1 MRSVQGAVATGLSF
15 RQTRRLPRLRPGRY
29 RSRYRPPYSRWNKT
43 LPPRFASWTLSL
55 NSFTIAPPYYLLS
68 KGERKMATAAPA
80 KEELN
85 PFEIAKQQFDRAAD
99 YLELEESMRAV
110 LRTAKRQLIVSI
122 PVKMDGGETKVFEGY
137 RVQHNIARGP
147 AKGGIRYHPNVTLD
161 EVKALASWMTWKC
174 ATVGIPYGG
183 GKGGVICDPKSL
195 SIHELER
202 LTRRYAFEI
211 APIIGPDR
219 DIPAPDVYTDSQTMA
234 WIMDT
239 ISMVRGHTELG
250 VVTGK
255 PLSLGGSLGRH
266 EATARGALYAL
277 REACNVRGIRL
288 NDARVAVQGFGN
300 AGSIIER
307 RVAEDGARVVAAC
320 DSKSGLYAEGGLDI
334 QAVLKHK
341 AETGALRGFSGPK
354 EIAPDDVLEVDCD
367 ILCPSALENSITAA
381 NVGNVKAKII
391 AELANGPTTP
401 AADRVFEKND
411 VLLIPDILCNAGGVT
426 VSYYEWVQDQY
437 SFFWSEKRINQTL
450 EDTMGDAF
458 HKVHQT
464 AQRYSTDM
472 RTGAYILA
480 IDRVAE
486 ATRVRGIFP

>member
-1 MRSVQGAVATGLSF
+1 MSA
-15 RQTRRLPRLRPGRY
+15 
-29 RSRYRPPYSRWNKT
+29 
-43 LPPRFASWTLSL
+43 
-55 NSFTIAPPYYLLS
+55 
-68 KGERKMATAAPA
+68 AAP

-85 PFEIAKQQFDRAAD
+85 PFEIAKAQFDRAAD
-99 YLELEESMRAV
+99 YLELEESMRNV
-110 LRTAKRQLIVSI
+110 LRNAKRQLIVSI
-122 PVKMDGGETKVFEGY
+122 PVRMDGGETKVFEGY

-147 AKGGIRYHPNVTLD
+147 AKGGIRYHPNVSLD

-183 GKGGVICDPKSL
+183 GKGGVVCDPKSM
-195 SIHELER
+195 SKSELER

-239 ISMVRGHTELG
+239 ISMVHGHTELG

-255 PLSLGGSLGRH
+255 PLSLGGSQGRH

-277 REACNVRGIRL
+277 RAACDVRGARL
-288 NDARVAVQGFGN
+288 SDARVVVQGFGN
-300 AGSIIER
+300 AGSIIAR
-307 RVAEDGARVVAAC
+307 LVAEDGARVIAAC
-320 DSKSGLYAEGGLDI
+320 DSKCGIYAENGLDI

-341 AETGALRGFSGPK
+341 ETTGMLRGIKGVK
-354 EIAPDDVLEVDCD
+354 EMAPDEVLEIECD
-367 ILCPSALENSITAA
+367 VLCPSALENSITAA
-381 NVGNVKAKII
+381 NVGKVKTKII

-401 AADRVFEKND
+401 AADRVFED
-411 VLLIPDILCNAGGVT
+411 QGVMLIPDILANAGGVT

-437 SFFWSEKRINQTL
+437 SFFWSEKRINETL
-450 EDTMGDAF
+450 ENTMTDSF
-458 HKVHQT
+458 QRVHQT
-464 AQRYSTDM
+464 AHRYGTDL

-480 IDRVAE
+480 VDRVAE

>member
-1 MRSVQGAVATGLSF
+1 
-15 RQTRRLPRLRPGRY
+15 
-29 RSRYRPPYSRWNKT
+29 
-43 LPPRFASWTLSL
+43 
-55 NSFTIAPPYYLLS
+55 
-68 KGERKMATAAPA
+68 MATAQPA
-80 KEELN
+80 QEQLN

-99 YLELEESMRAV
+99 YLELEESMRNV
-110 LRTAKRQLIVSI
+110 LRSAKRQLIVSI

-174 ATVGIPYGG
+174 ATVNIPYGG
-183 GKGGVICDPKSL
+183 GKGGVVCDPKSL

-255 PLSLGGSLGRH
+255 PLSLGGSQGRH

-277 REACNVRGIRL
+277 REACKVKGMNLKGS
-288 NDARVAVQGFGN
+288 RVAVQGFGN
-300 AGSIIER
+300 AGSIIAR
-307 RVAEDGARVVAAC
+307 LVAEDGAKVVAAC
-320 DSKSGLYAEGGLDI
+320 DSKSGVYDGSGLDM
-334 QAVLKHK
+334 QAALDHK
-341 AETGALRGFSGPK
+341 EASGALRGLPNAK

-367 ILCPSALENSITAA
+367 ILCPSALENSITLA
-381 NVGNVKAKII
+381 NVGRVKAKII

-401 AADRVFEKND
+401 GADRILED
-411 VLLIPDILCNAGGVT
+411 RGVLLIPDILANAGGVT

-437 SFFWSEKRINQTL
+437 SFFWTEKRINQTL
-450 EDTMGDAF
+450 EDTMGHAF
-458 HKVHQT
+458 HKVHET
-464 AQRYSTDM
+464 AKRYGTDM

-480 IDRVAE
+480 IERVAE

>member
-1 MRSVQGAVATGLSF
+1 MSA
-15 RQTRRLPRLRPGRY
+15 
-29 RSRYRPPYSRWNKT
+29 
-43 LPPRFASWTLSL
+43 
-55 NSFTIAPPYYLLS
+55 
-68 KGERKMATAAPA
+68 AAPG
-80 KEELN
+80 EELN

-99 YLELEESMRAV
+99 YLELEESMRSV
-110 LRTAKRQLIVSI
+110 LRSAKRQLIVSI
-122 PVKMDGGETKVFEGY
+122 PVRMDGGETKVFEGY

-147 AKGGIRYHPNVTLD
+147 AKGGIRYHPNVSLD

-183 GKGGVICDPKSL
+183 GKGGVICDPKSM
-195 SIHELER
+195 SKGELER

-239 ISMVRGHTELG
+239 ISMVHGHTELG

-255 PLSLGGSLGRH
+255 PLALGGSQGRH

-277 REACNVRGIRL
+277 REACKIKDMQL
-288 NDARVAVQGFGN
+288 KDARVAVQGFGN
-300 AGSIIER
+300 AGSIITKL
-307 RVAEDGARVVAAC
+307 VAMDEAKVVAIC
-320 DSKSGLYAEGGLDI
+320 DSRSGLYSPEGIYVRG
-334 QAVLKHK
+334 ALKHK
-341 AETGALRGFSGPK
+341 EETGSLRGFPGPK
-354 EIAPDDVLEVDCD
+354 EIEPDEVLEVDCD
-367 ILCPSALENSITAA
+367 ILCPSALENSITLK

-401 AADRVFEKND
+401 AADRILEDNG
-411 VLLIPDILCNAGGVT
+411 VLLIPDILANAGGVT

-437 SFFWSEKRINQTL
+437 SFFWSEDRINQTL
-450 EDTMGDAF
+450 EATIGKAF
-458 HKVHQT
+458 HEVHEK
-464 AQRYSTDM
+464 AKHYGTDL

>member
-1 MRSVQGAVATGLSF
+1 MSA
-15 RQTRRLPRLRPGRY
+15 
-29 RSRYRPPYSRWNKT
+29 
-43 LPPRFASWTLSL
+43 
-55 NSFTIAPPYYLLS
+55 
-68 KGERKMATAAPA
+68 AAP

-99 YLELEESMRAV
+99 YLDLDTSMRHV
-110 LRTAKRQLIVSI
+110 LQHTKRQLIVSI
-122 PVKMDGGETKVFEGY
+122 PVKMDGGDVQVFEGY

-161 EVKALASWMTWKC
+161 EVKALAAWMTWKC

-195 SIHELER
+195 SRNELER

-219 DIPAPDVYTDSQTMA
+219 DIPAPDVYTDEQTMA

-255 PLSLGGSLGRH
+255 PISLGGSQGRA
-266 EATARGALYAL
+266 EATARGCLYTL
-277 REACNVRGIRL
+277 REACRVKGMSL
-288 NDARVAVQGFGN
+288 KDARVAVHGFGN
-300 AGSIIER
+300 AGANIAR
-307 RVAEDGARVVAAC
+307 LVAEDGARVVAAC
-320 DSKSGLYAEGGLDI
+320 DSKAAVYASTGIDVAE
-334 QAVLKHK
+334 ALKHK
-341 AETGALRGFSGPK
+341 AATGSLAGLSGAK
-354 EIAPDDVLEVDCD
+354 EIAHDDIIGIDCD
-367 ILCPSALENSITAA
+367 ILLPSALENAITLG
-381 NVGNVKAKII
+381 NVGKVKAKII

-401 AADRVFEKND
+401 GADRVLEDQGVFL
-411 VLLIPDILCNAGGVT
+411 VPDILANAGGVT
-426 VSYYEWVQDQY
+426 VSYYEWVQDLY
-437 SFFWSEKRINQTL
+437 SYFWSEGEINNRLEQT
-450 EDTMGDAF
+450 MRSAF
-458 HKVHQT
+458 QAVHEK
-464 AQRYSTDM
+464 ARKFDTDM

-480 IDRVAE
+480 VERVAE

>member
-1 MRSVQGAVATGLSF
+1 
-15 RQTRRLPRLRPGRY
+15 
-29 RSRYRPPYSRWNKT
+29 
-43 LPPRFASWTLSL
+43 
-55 NSFTIAPPYYLLS
+55 
-68 KGERKMATAAPA
+68 MATPQPF
-80 KEELN
+80 EELN

-99 YLELEESMRAV
+99 FLELEDSMRNV
-110 LRTAKRQLIVSI
+110 LRSAKRQLIVSI
-122 PVKMDGGETKVFEGY
+122 PVTMDGGETKVFEGY

-183 GKGGVICDPKSL
+183 GKGGVVCDPKSL
-195 SIHELER
+195 SICELER

-255 PLSLGGSLGRH
+255 PLSLGGSQGRH

-277 REACNVRGIRL
+277 REACEVRGARL
-288 NDARVAVQGFGN
+288 RDARVAVQGFGN
-300 AGSIIER
+300 AGAIIAR
-307 RVAEDGARVVAAC
+307 LVAEDGARVIAVC
-320 DSKSGLYAEGGLDI
+320 DSKCGLISETGLDI

-341 AETGALRGFSGPK
+341 ETTGSLQGMRGVK
-354 EIAPDDVLEVDCD
+354 EIAPNDVVEVECD
-367 ILCPSALENSITAA
+367 ILCPSALENSITMA
-381 NVGNVKAKII
+381 NVGKVKTKII

-401 AADRVFEKND
+401 AADRVLEKEG
-411 VLLIPDILCNAGGVT
+411 VTLIPDILANAGGVT

-437 SFFWSEKRINQTL
+437 SFFWSEDRINRTL
-450 EDTMGDAF
+450 EETIGKAF
-458 HKVHQT
+458 HQVHQT
-464 AQRYSTDM
+464 AHRHGTDL

-480 IDRVAE
+480 IERVAE

>member
-1 MRSVQGAVATGLSF
+1 MSA
-15 RQTRRLPRLRPGRY
+15 
-29 RSRYRPPYSRWNKT
+29 
-43 LPPRFASWTLSL
+43 
-55 NSFTIAPPYYLLS
+55 
-68 KGERKMATAAPA
+68 AAPR
-80 KEELN
+80 EELN

-99 YLELEESMRAV
+99 YLELEESMRNV
-110 LRTAKRQLIVSI
+110 LRSAKRQLIVSI
-122 PVKMDGGETKVFEGY
+122 PVRMDGGETKVFEGY

-147 AKGGIRYHPNVTLD
+147 AKGGIRYHPNVSLD

-183 GKGGVICDPKSL
+183 GKGGVVCDPKSM
-195 SIHELER
+195 SRGELER

-239 ISMVRGHTELG
+239 ISMVHGHTELG

-255 PLSLGGSLGRH
+255 PLSLGGSQGRH

-277 REACNVRGIRL
+277 REACRVKGMELKN
-288 NDARVAVQGFGN
+288 ARVAVQGFGN
-300 AGSIIER
+300 AGSIITKL
-307 RVAEDGARVVAAC
+307 VAMDEAKVVAIC
-320 DSKSGLYAEGGLDI
+320 DSKSGLYAEEGI
-334 QAVLKHK
+334 NVR
-341 AETGALRGFSGPK
+341 GALRHKEETGSLRGFQGPK
-354 EIAPDDVLEVDCD
+354 EIESDDVLTVDCD
-367 ILCPSALENSITAA
+367 ILCPSALENSITLK

-401 AADRVFEKND
+401 AADRILEDNG
-411 VLLIPDILCNAGGVT
+411 VLLIPDILANAGGVT

-437 SFFWSEKRINQTL
+437 SFFWSENRINQTL
-450 EDTMGDAF
+450 EATIGKAF
-458 HKVHQT
+458 HEVLEKAKH
-464 AQRYSTDM
+464 YGTDL

-480 IDRVAE
+480 VDRVAE

>member
-1 MRSVQGAVATGLSF
+1 MT
-15 RQTRRLPRLRPGRY
+15 T
-29 RSRYRPPYSRWNKT
+29 
-43 LPPRFASWTLSL
+43 
-55 NSFTIAPPYYLLS
+55 
-68 KGERKMATAAPA
+68 ATAPQ
-80 KEELN
+80 EELN

-99 YLELEESMRAV
+99 YLELEDSMRNV
-110 LRTAKRQLIVSI
+110 LRNAKRQLIVSI

-147 AKGGIRYHPNVTLD
+147 AKGGIRYHPGVTLD

-183 GKGGVICDPKSL
+183 GKGGVVCDPKSM
-195 SIHELER
+195 SKNELER

-255 PLSLGGSLGRH
+255 PLSLGGSQGRH

-277 REACNVRGIRL
+277 REACEVRGTKMS
-288 NDARVAVQGFGN
+288 DARVAVQGFGN
-300 AGSIIER
+300 AGGIIAR
-307 RVAEDGARVVAAC
+307 LCAEDGARIVAVC
-320 DSKSGLYAEGGLDI
+320 DSKCGLFAENGLDI

-341 AETGALRGFSGPK
+341 ETTGSLKGMAGVK
-354 EIAPDDVLEVDCD
+354 EIEPNQVLEVECD
-367 ILCPSALENSITAA
+367 ILCPSALENSITMA
-381 NVGNVKAKII
+381 NVGKVKTKII

-401 AADRVFEKND
+401 GADRVFEKEG
-411 VLLIPDILCNAGGVT
+411 VTLIPDILANAGGVT

-437 SFFWSEKRINQTL
+437 SFFWTEKRINQTL

-464 AQRYSTDM
+464 ANRYGTDL